1 MTASAPFA
9 EKYRSALMTYVRNT
23 DEASLELAHTL
34 GRQALTDGLSVLDM
48 VEHHGMAVR
57 AIAADSSIDLGALR
71 DMALPF
77 LLQSLAALDMATR
90 GFVEAAERITVERAH
105 VDQLH
110 ALADAFAD
118 VYVEHPLDERLRT
131 FADNV
136 RWVMGAQGALV
147 QFGSSEAGVGE
158 PQRKAASAAAAFVQ
172 GDRTTGR
179 GSWAGGPATMHWVAA
194 ALDRAKSLNDE
205 EEGVFIAWRTAEFGS
220 FDEAVLA
227 QFAKLGSVTLRNAR
241 MFEREHD
248 VALTLQSSLLPQ
260 RVPSIDG
267 LELAARYRPSGP
279 SSGVGGDWFDVIE
292 LPERRIGLVIGD
304 VMGHGIAAAAFMGQL
319 SVALRA
325 YAVEGHSPAT
335 VLERL
340 ESLLP
345 VMADERIAT
354 VVYAI
359 LEPDGRLTFA
369 NAGHPP
375 PLVLT
380 REGHVS
386 FLTEGLSIPI
396 GVGATSIAHREHVS
410 VLPPGATL
418 LLYTDGLIESRHRA
432 ISHGLTALEN
442 RLREPSS
449 SLDELCDAA
458 VGVVT
463 DGPDADDACLLAA
476 RITG

>member
-1 MTASAPFA
+1 MTASSPFV
-9 EKYRSALMTYVRNT
+9 ETYRAALTKYVRST

-34 GRQALTDGLSVLDM
+34 GRQALTDGLSVLDI
-48 VEHHGMAVR
+48 VDYHR
-57 AIAADSSIDLGALR
+57 AAISDIAADGPIELSVLR
-71 DMALPF
+71 ETALPF

-90 GFVEAAERITVERAH
+90 GFVEASERIAVERAH

-110 ALADAFAD
+110 ALADSFSD
-118 VYVEHPLDERLRT
+118 VHVEHPLDERLRT

-147 QFGSSEAGVGE
+147 QFGSAEAAAGE
-158 PQRKAASAAAAFVQ
+158 LHRRAASTAAGFVQ

-179 GSWAGGPATMHWVAA
+179 GTWAGGPATMHWVAA

-241 MFEREHD
+241 IFKREHD

-260 RVPSIDG
+260 RVPAIDG
-267 LELAARYRPSGP
+267 LQLAARYRPSGP

-325 YAVEGHSPAT
+325 YAVEGHGPAT

-345 VMADERIAT
+345 AMANERIAT

-375 PLVLT
+375 PVVLT
-380 REGHVS
+380 SDGQVS

-396 GVGATSIAHREHVS
+396 GVGAANIPHREHVT

-418 LLYTDGLIESRHRA
+418 LLYTDGLIESRDRA

-442 RLREPSS
+442 RLREPSE

-458 VGVVT
+458 VGAGS